1 MCIFGEI
8 VNGVM
13 HLNEAGHI
21 VAWTWQDL
29 PNHVPNG
36 IWDAFVVMPNR
47 VHGTIIITSRIP
59 VGAGSE
65 PAPTEPTSTKPASTK
80 PAFTEPASMGYAP
93 ATKSYGPPEIVRQ
106 FKTFSARRIND
117 LRGTPS
123 SPVWQRNCY
132 EHILRSEE
140 SLHCIRNYILTNPL
154 HWHLDHE
161 NTPAIRPVPLNAER
175 YKRQR
180 EAPTY
185 ASGVGRE
192 DQIATKSCSRGYQHH
207 AGEMSVM
214 AFVRRNAKYP
224 TAIRPSRRV
233 WRVWKAWM
241 SRTRVLA
248 GISE

>member
-1 MCIFGEI
+1 MCRMGY
-8 VNGVM
+8 GM
-13 HLNEAGHI
+13 RSWSCRTLCM
-21 VAWTWQDL
+21 
-29 PNHVPNG
+29 VPSL
-36 IWDAFVVMPNR
+36 
-47 VHGTIIITSRIP
+47 SRPAP

-65 PAPTEPTSTKPASTK
+65 PAPTGPAPTKPG
-80 PAFTEPASMGYAP
+80 FTEPASTGSTP

-106 FKTFSARRIND
+106 FKTSSARWIND
-117 LRGTPS
+117 LRGTS
-123 SPVWQRNCY
+123 SSSVWQRNDY
-132 EHILRSEE
+132 EHIIRSEE
-140 SLHCIRNYILTNPL
+140 SLHCIRDYILTNPL
-154 HWHLDHE
+154 RWHLDHE
-161 NTPAIRPVPLNAER
+161 NTPAIRPVPLNAEW

-180 EAPTY
+180 EAPTC

-192 DQIATKSCSRGYQHH
+192 GQIATKSCNGGYQHH

>member
-1 MCIFGEI
+1 MCIFREI

-36 IWDAFVVMPNR
+36 IWDAFVVMPNP
-47 VHGTIIITSRIP
+47 VHGTIIITSR
-59 VGAGSE
+59 
-65 PAPTEPTSTKPASTK
+65 T
-80 PAFTEPASMGYAP
+80 P
-93 ATKSYGPPEIVRQ
+93 ATKSYGLPEIVRQ
-106 FKTFSARRIND
+106 FKTFSARRTND
-117 LRGTPS
+117 LRGTPG
-123 SPVWQRNCY
+123 SPVWQHNDY
-132 EHILRSEE
+132 KHIIRSEE

-154 HWHLDHE
+154 RWHLDRE
-161 NTPAIRPVPLNAER
+161 NAPAIRPVSLDAEW
-175 YKRQR
+175 YKPQQ
-180 EAPTY
+180 EALTY

-192 DQIATKSCSRGYQHH
+192 GQITTRSCSGGYQHH